1 METCRIWNSWAIE
14 NWGLKFLNG
23 KNSKCK
29 DNEVGSLLL
38 KAEEGNEFGWN
49 VKGEFFF
56 FFPFIFISWRLIT
69 SQHFNGFCHTLT

>member
-1 METCRIWNSWAIE
+1 MKKINKNKKVKWKEVMCLQVKGKKPVVETCRIWNSWAIE

-38 KAEEGNEFGWN
+38 KAE
-49 VKGEFFF
+49 
-56 FFPFIFISWRLIT
+56 
-69 SQHFNGFCHTLT
+69 